1 MASPDASLADDGPPS
16 PGKPKLEY
24 PMGDPPPEGESREVA
39 PGVRWIRMPLPF
51 TLNHI
56 NLWLL
61 EDGDA
66 WTVVDT
72 GLGWEKTR
80 ELWRQIFE
88 RDLGGRPIRRVII
101 THMHPDHI
109 GLAGWIGRKFSA
121 ELWITRLEY
130 VTGRMLIADTG
141 REAPKDGEDFYRAAG
156 WDEDALD
163 SYRVRFGAFGKAVS
177 RLPDSFRRIK
187 DGDTVDIGGR
197 AWRVVTGHGH
207 SPEHACLWQPDLK
220 LFISGDQ
227 VLPRI
232 SSNVSV
238 FPTEPD
244 ADPLSDWIESCAK
257 LKKVVADNVLVLPA
271 HNEPFRGL
279 HARLQNLID
288 SHERS
293 LERLAK
299 RLQAKPRRA
308 IDTFGALFAREIG
321 KDLLGMATGEAIAHL
336 NCLVA
341 RGRAGRERQA
351 DGTLVW
357 FAKP

>member
-1 MASPDASLADDGPPS
+1 MDGIDTAAADAERR
-16 PGKPKLEY
+16 PKLEY
-24 PMGDPPPEGESREVA
+24 PLGEPPPAGESREVA

-61 EDGDA
+61 EDGDG

-72 GLGWEKTR
+72 GLGSEPTR
-80 ELWRQIFE
+80 EHWRSIFA
-88 RDLGGRPIRRVII
+88 RDLGGRPVKRVII
-101 THMHPDHI
+101 THMHPDHV
-109 GLAGWIGRKFSA
+109 GLAGWITRKFEA
-121 ELWITRLEY
+121 PLWITRLEY
-130 VTGRMLIADTG
+130 MSCRMLVADTG
-141 REAPKDGEDFYRAAG
+141 REAPKDGERFYRAAG

-163 SYRVRFGAFGKAVS
+163 SYRVRFGGFGKAVS
-177 RLPDSFRRIK
+177 RLPDSFHRIA
-187 DGDTVDIGGR
+187 DGDSIDIGGR
-197 AWRVVTGHGH
+197 AWRVICGNGH
-207 SPEHACLWQPDLK
+207 SPEHACLWQPELK

-244 ADPLSDWIESCAK
+244 GDPLSDWIESCAK
-257 LKKVVADNVLVLPA
+257 LKREVADDVLVLPS

-293 LERLAK
+293 LDRLEK
-299 RLQAKPRRA
+299 RLKERPRRA
-308 IDTFGALFAREIG
+308 VDLFGALFARQIG
-321 KDLLGMATGEAIAHL
+321 PDLLGMATGEAVAHL
-336 NCLVA
+336 NCLIS
-341 RGRAGRERQA
+341 RGRAVRVPQP
-351 DGTLVW
+351 DGIALYGV
-357 FAKP
+357 PG